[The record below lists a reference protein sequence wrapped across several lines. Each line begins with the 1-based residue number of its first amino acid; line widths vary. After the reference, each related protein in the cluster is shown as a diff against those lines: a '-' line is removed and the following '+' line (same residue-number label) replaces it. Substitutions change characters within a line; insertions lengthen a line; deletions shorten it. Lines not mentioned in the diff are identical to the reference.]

1 MIRTFFICL
10 VSVVALSA
18 AAQNSSVELLLKVNS
33 SGGLKVEG
41 KEEVEHP
48 TFSSEK
54 GLLDAYSKAWSDED
68 YPFMYHLLSFSAKE
82 EWTFSKFKR
91 LLLED
96 KATTGGLL
104 EFDRQKEIR
113 NNGSERSWS
122 MALIYK
128 RSSARAKSVQVILIK
143 EMGAWFVKEGGLLP
157 PDYSMF
163 DR

>member
-1 MIRTFFICL
+1 MIRTIFICL
-10 VSVVALSA
+10 VSLVALSA
-18 AAQNSSVELLLKVNS
+18 TAQNSSVELLLKVNS
-33 SGGLKVEG
+33 SGGIKIED
-41 KEEVEHP
+41 KEKIEYPV
-48 TFSSEK
+48 FSSEK
-54 GLLDAYSKAWSDED
+54 GLLDAYSKVWSDED
-68 YPFMYHLLSFSAKE
+68 YPFMYHLLSSSAKE

-104 EFDRQKEIR
+104 EFDRQKETR
-113 NNGSERSWS
+113 NNGSERRWS
-122 MALIYK
+122 MVLIYK
-128 RSSARAKSVQVILIK
+128 RASARAKSVQAILIK